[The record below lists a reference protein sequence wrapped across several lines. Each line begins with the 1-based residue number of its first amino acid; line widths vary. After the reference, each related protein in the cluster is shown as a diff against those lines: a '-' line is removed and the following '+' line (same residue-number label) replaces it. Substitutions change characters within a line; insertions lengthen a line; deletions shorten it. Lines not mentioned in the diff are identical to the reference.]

1 MTGLQRGGS
10 IINRK
15 NGQKWGC
22 WRWFFCLHWKL
33 KNLPHLVGIEKGS
46 LTTFILKINRKLTK
60 QDALNK
66 KQPPLTPGK
75 SEWRLQY
82 QIFDSE
88 NQMLAKISVSV
99 ATNASSCSFVR
110 FAHPFGCFPARRSF
124 LFSYRRSMRASML
137 SVVYSSPF
145 WLSTRTHLAR
155 HMLASP

>member
-1 MTGLQRGGS
+1 MTDLQRS
-10 IINRK
+10 VSTINRK
-15 NGQKWGC
+15 SGLKWGVLTLI
-22 WRWFFCLHWKL
+22 FCLHRRL
-33 KNLPHLVGIEKGS
+33 RAFPHLVGIEKGS

-88 NQMLAKISVSV
+88 NQTLAKISVSV

-110 FAHPFGCFPARRSF
+110 FGLPLGCFPARRSF

-137 SVVYSSPF
+137 SAVYSRPF
-145 WLSTRTHLAR
+145 WFSTRAHLAR
-155 HMLASP
+155 HILASP

>member
-1 MTGLQRGGS
+1 MAR
-10 IINRK
+10 
-15 NGQKWGC
+15 NGGC

-82 QIFDSE
+82 QIFDALKYIKKNEVHVIDIAKLSE
-88 NQMLAKISVSV
+88 DKQAYVFGDAVRTIYNLQLGEYG
-99 ATNASSCSFVR
+99 FV
-110 FAHPFGCFPARRSF
+110 G
-124 LFSYRRSMRASML
+124 
-137 SVVYSSPF
+137 
-145 WLSTRTHLAR
+145 
-155 HMLASP
+155 